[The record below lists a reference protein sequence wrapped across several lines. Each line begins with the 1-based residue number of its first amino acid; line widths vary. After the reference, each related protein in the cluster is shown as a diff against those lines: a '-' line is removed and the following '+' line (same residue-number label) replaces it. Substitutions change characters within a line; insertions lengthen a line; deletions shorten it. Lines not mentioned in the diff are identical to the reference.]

1 MVPIAWSTRAVVPI
15 LEVRLQVLPS
25 ALGSPPLL
33 LPTQQLDLN
42 RRWPFTEPTTRS
54 NILGGLGWP
63 TFKSFFGSLDKKAA
77 ISACVSPCLGNEHG
91 DTSQHQQ
98 NSNRRSNKAFRTDFA
113 RAYLELLAFLL
124 MESFFLEHSLRQH
137 LKRSLM
143 KNWRA

>member
-1 MVPIAWSTRAVVPI
+1 VVDK
-15 LEVRLQVLPS
+15 
-25 ALGSPPLL
+25 GSGAY
-33 LPTQQLDLN
+33 
-42 RRWPFTEPTTRS
+42 
-54 NILGGLGWP
+54 LGGKVTGAAVGTGIASLAVANAAVGLESKVAIHGAHHAFEYLG
-63 TFKSFFGSLDKKAA
+63 GARSLDKKAA
-77 ISACVSPCLGNEHG
+77 ISACASPCLGNEHG

-98 NSNRRSNKAFRTDFA
+98 NTNRRSNKTFRTDFA

>member
-1 MVPIAWSTRAVVPI
+1 VVDKGSGAYLGGKVTGAAVGTGIASLAVANAAVG
-15 LEVRLQVLPS
+15 LESKV
-25 ALGSPPLL
+25 AIHGA
-33 LPTQQLDLN
+33 
-42 RRWPFTEPTTRS
+42 TTRS

-91 DTSQHQQ
+91 DTSQLQQ
-98 NSNRRSNKAFRTDFA
+98 NTNRRSNKTFRTDFA
-113 RAYLELLAFLL
+113 RTYLELLAFLL